1 MAGLINLEMTKR
13 IVMDSFYSEIAAAQ
27 NERLYP
33 LISENIPQEVTSV
46 TRPGFGS
53 VPKPTQISGTTA
65 GTNAAQARSIKD
77 YQFTTTVVEWDL
89 TIDFP
94 RSTVED
100 LPDEAAA
107 KARDLANSGAVF
119 FDERAVQQLDG
130 STVGYDGKALY
141 STTHDES
148 GSNQDN
154 TATGTV
160 ATPAASDIEARIG
173 AAIVKLRNF
182 RDDQNRPVN
191 EGTTRYL
198 LLVGPDLERVANIA
212 LNPTMS
218 QQAVDSSGVTGVY
231 RGQFD
236 IRTSAYVPTKKMYL
250 FATNRLRK
258 ALGFYTKTAWSFT
271 NNIGTASDEWNFGR
285 TALFSG
291 YARFELLPRDW
302 KVTVRCD
309 FN

>member
-33 LISENIPQEVTSV
+33 LLSDNIPQEVTSV
-46 TRPGFGS
+46 TRPGFGA
-53 VPKPTQISGTTA
+53 VPEPTQISGIPG
-65 GTNAAQARSIKD
+65 GTNSAQSRSIKD
-77 YQFTTTVVEWDL
+77 YQFTTTVQEWDL

-107 KARDLANSGAVF
+107 KARDLASSGNVF
-119 FDERAVQQLDG
+119 FDKRAIAQLDG
-130 STVGYDGKALY
+130 ATVGYDGKALY
-141 STTHDES
+141 VTDHNES

-160 ATPAASDIEARIG
+160 ATPAATDIEARIG
-173 AAIVKLRNF
+173 AALAKLRNF
-182 RDDQNRPVN
+182 RDDQGRPVN
-191 EGTTRYL
+191 EGVTRYMIL
-198 LLVGPDLERVANIA
+198 CGPDLERVVNIA

-218 QQAVDSSGVTGVY
+218 AQAVDSSTVTGVY

-236 IRTSAYVPTKKMYL
+236 IRVSAYVPTKKFYI

-258 ALGFYTKTAWSFT
+258 ALGLYMKTPWQFT
-271 NNIGTASDEWNFGR
+271 NNIGTSSDAWNYGR